1 MSVDIEV
8 RRIREYLKANNT
20 YMALCLDCTELKHMF
35 SKMVQDGREDVR
47 YLLTACER
55 GTIGL
60 DPQQF
65 GK

>member
-8 RRIREYLKANNT
+8 RRIREYLKASNM
-20 YMALCLDCTELKHMF
+20 YMVLCLDCTDLKNMF
-35 SKMVQDGREDVR
+35 SKMVQDGREDAR

-55 GTIGL
+55 GAIGL

-65 GK
+65 E